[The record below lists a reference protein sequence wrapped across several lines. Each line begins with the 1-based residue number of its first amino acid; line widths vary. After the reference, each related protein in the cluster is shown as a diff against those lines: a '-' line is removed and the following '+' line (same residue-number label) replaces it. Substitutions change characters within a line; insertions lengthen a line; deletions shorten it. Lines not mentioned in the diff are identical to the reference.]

1 MILLTN
7 QKIELKV
14 MKMNNM
20 FEEAEK
26 KFGNGKYDDVVV
38 MSKDKLKALLKL
50 AKAFDAYD
58 IDNDPGILV
67 LKCKSKTVIWGRG
80 LQPLTFARK
89 VLCKAY
95 DLSAS
100 SLRLTLFEQRGK
112 SFEARFVCSDC
123 KDESDNFEEY
133 GARYDYL
140 RACIKV
146 WNRKTYDIYEVECE
160 D

>member
-1 MILLTN
+1 
-7 QKIELKV
+7 
-14 MKMNNM
+14 MNNM

-26 KFGNGKYDDVVV
+26 KFGNGKYGDVVV
-38 MSKDKLKALLKL
+38 MSKDKLKALLKF
-50 AKAFDAYD
+50 AKTFDAYD

-67 LKCKSKTVIWGRG
+67 LKCKQKTVIWGRDMPS
-80 LQPLTFARK
+80 QTFARK
-89 VLCKAY
+89 VLCKTY

-112 SFEARFVCSDC
+112 SFEASFACSDC

-133 GARYDYL
+133 KARYRYDDL
-140 RACIKV
+140 RPCIKV
-146 WNRKTYDIYEVECE
+146 WNRKTYAIYEVECE

>member
-1 MILLTN
+1 
-7 QKIELKV
+7 
-14 MKMNNM
+14 M

-26 KFGNGKYDDVVV
+26 KFGDGKYGDVVV
-38 MSKDKLKALLKL
+38 MSKDKLKALLKF

-67 LKCKSKTVIWGRG
+67 LKYEPKTTIWDRG

-89 VLCKAY
+89 VLCKTY

-100 SLRLTLFEQRGK
+100 SLRLTLFEQSGK

-133 GARYDYL
+133 KARYRHDDL
-140 RACIKV
+140 RPCIKV
-146 WNRKTYDIYEVECE
+146 WDRKTYAIYEVECE

>member
-1 MILLTN
+1 
-7 QKIELKV
+7 
-14 MKMNNM
+14 M

-26 KFGNGKYDDVVV
+26 KFGNGKYGDVVV
-38 MSKDKLKALLKL
+38 MSKDKLKALLKF
-50 AKAFDAYD
+50 AKTFDTYD
-58 IDNDPGILV
+58 IDNDDGILV
-67 LKCKSKTVIWGRG
+67 LKCKPKTVIWHRDMPS
-80 LQPLTFARK
+80 QNFARE

-100 SLRLTLFEQRGK
+100 SLRLTLFEQSGK

-133 GARYDYL
+133 KARYRYDDL
-140 RACIKV
+140 CACIKV
-146 WNRKTYDIYEVECE
+146 WNRKTYAIYEVECE

>member
-1 MILLTN
+1 MS
-7 QKIELKV
+7 
-14 MKMNNM
+14 NM

-26 KFGNGKYDDVVV
+26 KFGNGKHGDVVV
-38 MSKDKLKALLKL
+38 MSKDKLKVLLKF
-50 AKAFDAYD
+50 AKTFDTYD

-67 LKCKSKTVIWGRG
+67 LKCKPKTVIWDRG

-100 SLRLTLFEQRGK
+100 SLRLTLFEQLGK
-112 SFEARFVCSDC
+112 SFEARFAYSDC
-123 KDESDNFEEY
+123 KDESDDFEEY
-133 GARYDYL
+133 RARYRYDDL
-140 RACIKV
+140 CACIKV
-146 WNRKTYDIYEVECE
+146 WNRKTYHIYEVERE

>member
-1 MILLTN
+1 
-7 QKIELKV
+7 
-14 MKMNNM
+14 MNNM

-26 KFGNGKYDDVVV
+26 KFSDGKYGDVVV
-38 MSKDKLKALLKL
+38 MSKDKLKALLKF

-58 IDNDPGILV
+58 IDNDPSILV
-67 LKCKSKTVIWGRG
+67 LKYEPKTTIWHRDVKQIWHRGVKSWN
-80 LQPLTFARK
+80 FARE

-100 SLRLTLFEQRGK
+100 SLRLTLFEQSGK

-133 GARYDYL
+133 RARYRHDDL
-140 RACIKV
+140 RPCIKV
-146 WNRKTYDIYEVECE
+146 WNRKTYAIYEVECE

>member
-1 MILLTN
+1 
-7 QKIELKV
+7 
-14 MKMNNM
+14 MNNM

-26 KFGNGKYDDVVV
+26 KFGNGKYSDVVV
-38 MSKDKLKALLKL
+38 MSKDKLKALLKF
-50 AKAFDAYD
+50 AKTFDTYD

-67 LKCKSKTVIWGRG
+67 LKYKPKTEIWDRDM
-80 LQPLTFARK
+80 PSCDFARK

-112 SFEARFVCSDC
+112 SFEASFVCSDC

-133 GARYDYL
+133 KARYRYDDL
-140 RACIKV
+140 RPCIKV
-146 WNRKTYDIYEVECE
+146 WNRKTYAIYEVECE

>member
-1 MILLTN
+1 
-7 QKIELKV
+7 
-14 MKMNNM
+14 M

-26 KFGNGKYDDVVV
+26 MFSDGKYGDVVV
-38 MSKDKLKALLKL
+38 MSKDKLKALLKF
-50 AKAFDAYD
+50 AKTFDTYD
-58 IDNDPGILV
+58 IDNDDGVLV
-67 LKCKSKTVIWGRG
+67 LKYKPKTETWYRG
-80 LQPLTFARK
+80 VKPWNFARE

-100 SLRLTLFEQRGK
+100 SLRLTLFEQSGK

-133 GARYDYL
+133 KARYRYDDL
-140 RACIKV
+140 RPCIKV
-146 WNRKTYDIYEVECE
+146 WNRKTYAIYEVECE

>member
-1 MILLTN
+1 
-7 QKIELKV
+7 
-14 MKMNNM
+14 MNSM

-26 KFGNGKYDDVVV
+26 KFGNGKYGDVVV
-38 MSKDKLKALLKL
+38 MSKDKLKMLLKF
-50 AKAFDAYD
+50 AKTFDAYD

-67 LKCKSKTVIWGRG
+67 LKCKPKAVIWRRG
-80 LQPLTFARK
+80 LKPCDFARE
-89 VLCKAY
+89 VLCETY

-133 GARYDYL
+133 KARYDDL
-140 RACIKV
+140 RVCIKV
-146 WNRKTYDIYEVECE
+146 LNRKTYTIYEVECK

>member
-1 MILLTN
+1 
-7 QKIELKV
+7 
-14 MKMNNM
+14 MNNM

-26 KFGNGKYDDVVV
+26 KFSNGMHGDVVV
-38 MSKDKLKALLKL
+38 MSKDKLKALLKF
-50 AKAFDAYD
+50 AKTFDVYD
-58 IDNDPGILV
+58 IDNDPSILV
-67 LKCKSKTVIWGRG
+67 LKCKSKTVIWHRDMPS
-80 LQPLTFARK
+80 QNFARE

-112 SFEARFVCSDC
+112 SFEARFACSDC

-133 GARYDYL
+133 GARYRHDDL
-140 RACIKV
+140 RPCIKV
-146 WNRKTYDIYEVECE
+146 WNRKTYAIYEVECE

>member
-1 MILLTN
+1 
-7 QKIELKV
+7 
-14 MKMNNM
+14 MNNM

-26 KFGNGKYDDVVV
+26 KFGDGKHGDVVV
-38 MSKDKLKALLKL
+38 MSKDKLKMLLKF
-50 AKAFDAYD
+50 AKTFDAYD

-67 LKCKSKTVIWGRG
+67 LKCKTKTVIWHRG
-80 LQPLTFARK
+80 LKPCDFARE

-112 SFEARFVCSDC
+112 SFEASFVCSD
-123 KDESDNFEEY
+123 NFKKYEAKY
-133 GARYDYL
+133 RYDDL
-140 RACIKV
+140 CACIKV
-146 WNRKTYDIYEVECE
+146 WDRKTYAIYEVECE

>member
-1 MILLTN
+1 
-7 QKIELKV
+7 
-14 MKMNNM
+14 MNNM

-26 KFGNGKYDDVVV
+26 KFSNGMHGDVVV
-38 MSKDKLKALLKL
+38 MSKDKLKALLKF

-58 IDNDPGILV
+58 IDNDPSILV
-67 LKCKSKTVIWGRG
+67 LKCKSKTVIWHRDMPS
-80 LQPLTFARK
+80 QNFARE

-100 SLRLTLFEQRGK
+100 SLRSTLFEQRGK
-112 SFEARFVCSDC
+112 SFEARFVCSDR

-133 GARYDYL
+133 GARYRYDDL

-146 WNRKTYDIYEVECE
+146 WNRKTYAIYEVECE

>member
-1 MILLTN
+1 
-7 QKIELKV
+7 
-14 MKMNNM
+14 MNSM

-26 KFGNGKYDDVVV
+26 KFGNDKYGDVVV
-38 MSKDKLKALLKL
+38 MSKDKLKALLKF
-50 AKAFDAYD
+50 AKTFDMYD

-67 LKCKSKTVIWGRG
+67 LKCKPKTEIWYRG
-80 LQPLTFARK
+80 LKPCDFARK

-112 SFEARFVCSDC
+112 SFEASFACSDC

-133 GARYDYL
+133 KARYRYDYL
-140 RACIKV
+140 RPCIKV
-146 WNRKTYDIYEVECE
+146 WNRKTYAIYEVECE
-160 D
+160 G